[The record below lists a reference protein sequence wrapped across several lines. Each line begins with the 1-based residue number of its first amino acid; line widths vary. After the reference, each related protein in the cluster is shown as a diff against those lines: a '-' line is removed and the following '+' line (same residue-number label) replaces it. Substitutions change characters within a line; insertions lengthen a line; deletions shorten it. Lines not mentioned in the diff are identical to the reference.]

1 MRALGA
7 GLVAA
12 ALVGGGVLVG
22 CGEDG
27 PPEMDP
33 PSAAQRATTTT
44 TVATT
49 LPPTGGATGAGLVL
63 SSPAFSQGG
72 VIPEQFTCRGA
83 GVSPPLQWA
92 NLPAGVAELAIV
104 VRDPDAGGFVHWV
117 ITGLSPTA
125 GGIAEDGVPAG
136 SVEALNQTGSVGWF
150 GPCPP
155 SGTHTY
161 QFRLYALSESPGVTQ
176 GQDAAA
182 AAAQVENAPSLSST
196 TFTAT
201 ASAPG

>member
-1 MRALGA
+1 MKPRSGAAAAALLA
-7 GLVAA
+7 LGLVA
-12 ALVGGGVLVG
+12 G
-22 CGEDG
+22 CGNDG

-44 TVATT
+44 TVATS
-49 LPPTGGATGAGLVL
+49 LPPTGGATGNGLAL
-63 SSPAFSQGG
+63 TSPAFQQAG
-72 VIPEQFTCRGA
+72 VIPDQFTCRGA

-92 NLPAGVAELAIV
+92 NLPAGVAELAVV

-125 GGIAEDGVPAG
+125 GGIPEDGVPAG
-136 SVEALNQTGSVGWF
+136 SVEALNQTGTIGWF

-161 QFRLYALSESPGVTQ
+161 QFHLYALSGPPGVSQ
-176 GQDAAA
+176 GQEATGAATLVETA
-182 AAAQVENAPSLSST
+182 ASLSST
-196 TFTAT
+196 VLTAT
-201 ASAPG
+201 ATAPG